1 MPDDKPSGVGET
13 AVGAAMMRS
22 DESARRDRLFDDP
35 YAATFVAAVPDAF
48 ADGPE
53 PGDPEIA
60 ALTDAFRA
68 HVAIRTRFYD
78 DYLRTAC
85 ARGCQQVVVLAAG
98 LDARAFRLHWPG
110 GVRLFELDLPE
121 VLSFKDG
128 VLTALDATPVCTRIT
143 VSIDLR
149 EEWPVA
155 LADAGFDVTLPS
167 AWMAEGLLAYL
178 SDDEAVRL
186 LTYVTALSSRN
197 SQFALET
204 SRIAD
209 DATLNHARDLPAL
222 DQIAMMWK
230 GGMQEGAAD
239 WLEHRG
245 WQVEQHDRAALSASY
260 GRRAPDG
267 STGGFL
273 TATRI

>member
-1 MPDDKPSGVGET
+1 MRTDRRFWCRTSHAHTRHKDIDVARSAAPIAGARSRAHNRADLARVTALNRGRSVCPFGARCLGSLRMPHDKPSGVGET

-35 YAATFVAAVPDAF
+35 YAAAFVAAVPDAF

-98 LDARAFRLHWPG
+98 LDARAFRLNWPA

-121 VLSFKDG
+121 VLAFKDG
-128 VLTALDATPVCTRIT
+128 VLAELRATPRCTRIT

-149 EEWPVA
+149 DEWPIA
-155 LADAGFDVTLPS
+155 LTDA
-167 AWMAEGLLAYL
+167 
-178 SDDEAVRL
+178 
-186 LTYVTALSSRN
+186 
-197 SQFALET
+197 
-204 SRIAD
+204 
-209 DATLNHARDLPAL
+209 
-222 DQIAMMWK
+222 
-230 GGMQEGAAD
+230 
-239 WLEHRG
+239 
-245 WQVEQHDRAALSASY
+245 
-260 GRRAPDG
+260 
-267 STGGFL
+267 
-273 TATRI
+273 